1 MKGLLVLFGSLEKIP
16 HSFKVDKAFA
26 YGYDEK
32 GEEVRKVPVT
42 EPIYVRDVFDKDLK
56 AYRHNTP

>member
-1 MKGLLVLFGSLEKIP
+1 
-16 HSFKVDKAFA
+16 VDKEHA

-32 GEEVRKVPVT
+32 GKEVIKVPVT
-42 EPIYVRDVFDKDLK
+42 EPIYVREFFDKKLK